1 MYGFSN
7 TFCNDRFILSLLSKH
22 HQKQEMTVAIM
33 NIKRQTRMA
42 VNQ

>member
-1 MYGFSN
+1 CF
-7 TFCNDRFILSLLSKH
+7 TLSLLSKH